1 MNRLLLEVCQ
11 KSIQTDPSQFNIDS
25 TTDVS
30 TSFKT
35 VQDAISRYL
44 ENKEQMNTMKYET
57 AKQKSEE
64 MKASFEQ
71 LVITYKNKVD
81 ELDAIIQQKEKD
93 ALEHESQH
101 KAEQEK
107 LAKDYE
113 ERIESIQAG
122 NEQTV
127 NHLHEDYKC
136 QLTTQKNQYEEQ
148 IRLNNIQSSLEM
160 GKRDQM
166 ITDLK
171 AQNDQ
176 LLQMLHEKDEEIK
189 KLNETINTMK
199 DMYQKNVGD
208 IQEKYV
214 QQLQELNAKK

>member
-93 ALEHESQH
+93 ALEH
-101 KAEQEK
+101 
-107 LAKDYE
+107 
-113 ERIESIQAG
+113 
-122 NEQTV
+122 
-127 NHLHEDYKC
+127 
-136 QLTTQKNQYEEQ
+136 
-148 IRLNNIQSSLEM
+148 
-160 GKRDQM
+160 
-166 ITDLK
+166 
-171 AQNDQ
+171 
-176 LLQMLHEKDEEIK
+176 
-189 KLNETINTMK
+189 
-199 DMYQKNVGD
+199 
-208 IQEKYV
+208 
-214 QQLQELNAKK
+214 